1 MNNLLTKCNADVYK
15 AILEIKES
23 QPETGEKLIAIL
35 QEHEYYSY
43 MNFEDV
49 VWFAAYLPYEIW
61 DCKVHTF
68 HLLFQSKQTTTM
80 P

>member
-1 MNNLLTKCNADVYK
+1 MTLLEKCNADVFK
-15 AILEIKES
+15 AILDIKAN
-23 QPETGEKLIAIL
+23 QPEIGDKLIAIL
-35 QEHEYYSY
+35 QNHEYYSY

-49 VWFAAYLPYEIW
+49 VRFAAYLPYEIW

-68 HLLFQSKQTTTM
+68 HILFQSKQTTQM